1 MYLAQVIARQG
12 NTYIV
17 EDEHGAQ
24 YHCHARSAAIDSVC
38 GDRVECDTKSQT
50 DHVIEKILPRR
61 NQITRIDNFRRE
73 KTIAANIDH
82 IVIVIAPVPAFTTTL
97 IDKYCTYGFINQCKI
112 TLVINKAEL
121 ASKQHIEI
129 DNIETIYKTLVD
141 NFIVSSARLGYG
153 IQGLRNVIANENTIL
168 VGQSGV
174 GKSSLINALL
184 HNHRIKVAKLSKNIQ
199 QGKHTTTNAFAYPV
213 SLGGKIIDSP
223 GVRNFTPDFTSITDV
238 MYGFIEFIPYLS
250 QCKFS
255 NCRHM
260 NEPDCAIKNQLE
272 KGNIHLSRYQSYLE
286 ITHGMR
292 S

>member
-38 GDRVECDTKSQT
+38 GDRVECDTKSLA
-50 DHVIEKILPRR
+50 DHVIETILPRR

-82 IVIVIAPVPAFTTTL
+82 MVIVVAPIPAFSTTL
-97 IDKYCTYGFINQCKI
+97 IDKYCACGFINQCKV

-121 ASKQHIEI
+121 ASTQDVEI
-129 DNIETIYKTLVD
+129 GNIETIYKTLID
-141 NFIVSSARLGYG
+141 NFIVASARLGYG
-153 IQGLRNVIANENTIL
+153 IQALRNVIANENTIL

-184 HNHRIKVAKLSKNIQ
+184 NNHRIKVAKLSKNIQ
-199 QGKHTTTNAFAYPV
+199 QGRHTTTNAFAYPV
-213 SLGGKIIDSP
+213 NPRGKIIDSP
-223 GVRNFTPDFTSITDV
+223 GVRNFMPDFTSTSDI
-238 MYGFIEFIPYLS
+238 MHGFREFIPYLN

-255 NCRHM
+255 NCRHI
-260 NEPDCAIKNQLE
+260 NEPDCAIKKQLH
-272 KGNIHLSRYQSYLE
+272 KGNIHMSRYQSYLD
-286 ITHGMR
+286 ITHDMR
-292 S
+292 A